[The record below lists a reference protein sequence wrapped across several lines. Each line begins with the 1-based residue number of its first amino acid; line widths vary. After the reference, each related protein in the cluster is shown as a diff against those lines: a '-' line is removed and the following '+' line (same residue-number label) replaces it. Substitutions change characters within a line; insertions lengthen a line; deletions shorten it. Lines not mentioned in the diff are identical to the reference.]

1 MSEFL
6 KRNLVNGRQLRVH
19 LFDTTSSPPQLLLHT
34 CSSTASCPVSLR
46 ATEASRDT
54 TSVPTQPPA
63 SPSYSYTPTTAYPV
77 ARSTY
82 SYPASSQPQKYTSQG
97 LEARMENLSMGNSVA
112 ASVPVDRRYMVAA
125 YTQQQQQT
133 PYYMPSPTTGT
144 AVNVGQGAIRTE
156 VRGVFVSNI
165 DFKAKPE
172 DILRHF
178 GRAGQIVKCQLQ
190 KDPVTDKSK
199 GNATVQY
206 ATTKEAKRAV
216 DLFNDEK
223 WMSMRLKVR
232 LDRAHVAVSASVP
245 SSRNNAATTNSRTAQ
260 LSRPRAST
268 SNVPTSQQSMNSL
281 EPTIVNGSMR

>member
-1 MSEFL
+1 
-6 KRNLVNGRQLRVH
+6 
-19 LFDTTSSPPQLLLHT
+19 
-34 CSSTASCPVSLR
+34 
-46 ATEASRDT
+46 
-54 TSVPTQPPA
+54 
-63 SPSYSYTPTTAYPV
+63 
-77 ARSTY
+77 
-82 SYPASSQPQKYTSQG
+82 
-97 LEARMENLSMGNSVA
+97 MESLSMGNSIA

-125 YTQQQQQT
+125 YPQQQQQA

-165 DFKAKPE
+165 DFKARPE

-216 DLFNDEK
+216 DFFNDEK

-232 LDRAHVAVSASVP
+232 LDRAHVAISASVP
-245 SSRNNAATTNSRTAQ
+245 SSRNNAATSNGRTAQ

-268 SNVPTSQQSMNSL
+268 SNVPTSQQSLTSL